1 MSNYSIKQN
10 RVKNPNW
17 PANQLAIYKRYRGFE
32 LGHCCF
38 QDKKQFFKFLKI
50 MVILFFAE

>member
-1 MSNYSIKQN
+1 MSNNSIKQN

-32 LGHCCF
+32 LGTTDNENPSRNTVVSRTKNSF
-38 QDKKQFFKFLKI
+38 PNS
-50 MVILFFAE
+50 